1 MARKRILAIDGGGIR
16 GILPLCAL
24 VELERQLGQPAREFF
39 SFMAGTSTGSIIS
52 GGLSLGLSAARC
64 LEIYREL
71 GARVFEFDLP
81 GFVGTLGS
89 YKYQSEPLAKLLRE
103 FLGDPTLNELKTDIM
118 LTAMR
123 VRDGRPF
130 YFVNDNA
137 LTLALPDRINTGA
150 LRLVDC
156 ITASSA
162 APTFF
167 EPWMV
172 PGVGVCVD
180 GGVGIAGNPSYQ
192 ACVEAFEYTPA
203 GTYRPSETTVVS
215 LGTGYFK
222 HEFDPGNLLAW
233 VKWIVDQLLE
243 EPIDQ
248 QTELIRRHYV
258 PKGVHLVRLDV
269 DMGENIP
276 MDQAAAI
283 PRLVEIG
290 MAAAQKLDWLALL
303 TAPDGSREVA
313 PAGPLPRNRA

>member
-1 MARKRILAIDGGGIR
+1 M
-16 GILPLCAL
+16 
-24 VELERQLGQPAREFF
+24 
-39 SFMAGTSTGSIIS
+39 
-52 GGLSLGLSAARC
+52 
-64 LEIYREL
+64 
-71 GARVFEFDLP
+71 FEFDLP

-89 YKYQSEPLAKLLRE
+89 YKYQSEPLAELLRE

-130 YFVNDNA
+130 YFVNNNA

-248 QTELIRRHYV
+248 QTDLIRRHTCRWACIWC
-258 PKGVHLVRLDV
+258 GWMLTWARTSRWTR
-269 DMGENIP
+269 
-276 MDQAAAI
+276 
-283 PRLVEIG
+283 PRRSH
-290 MAAAQKLDWLALL
+290 DWWRSAWRPHKNW
-303 TAPDGSREVA
+303 TGWHC
-313 PAGPLPRNRA
+313 